1 VEEESIDSDASYGGD
16 DSLIENEMNWEYESP
31 LDEGCPILGLKEALA
46 QKSNS
51 DGPFFQELWGLLGEE
66 GQKGLMKSFGE
77 AERQQNESK
86 FLINNVN

>member
-1 VEEESIDSDASYGGD
+1 
-16 DSLIENEMNWEYESP
+16 MNWEYESP

-51 DGPFFQELWGLLGEE
+51 DGPFFQELWGLLGDE

-77 AERQQNESK
+77 AERQQKAKKEWNLKIKTGSQSAG
-86 FLINNVN
+86 LLLDRLRLWQG